1 MNRDEEPVV
10 RVRLATP
17 EDAATISSVLL
28 QAFAEYKPLYTPAG
42 FDATTPGPEDIHNR
56 MAEGPV
62 WVALVDETAV
72 ATVSAVPQSESLYV
86 RGMGVLP
93 AARGYRIGE
102 LLMRQVET
110 FAASRKCARLFLS
123 TTPFLHR
130 AIALYERLGF
140 SRTANGPHDLYG
152 TPLFTMEKMLE

>member
-123 TTPFLHR
+123 TTPFHL
-130 AIALYERLGF
+130 APAVLQPAQYERPADSPAAQPQG
-140 SRTANGPHDLYG
+140 AYLY
-152 TPLFTMEKMLE
+152 TRPS